1 MKIEIK
7 KRVTEEV
14 IFSHECDN
22 NTIKKT
28 VETAASLGVS
38 LRDANLCGANLRG
51 ANLYD
56 ANLRGANLC
65 GANLFGEKLK
75 KPPVLIENL
84 NWSVTITD
92 VHMKIGCQLH
102 TIEDWRS
109 FSDDEIDRMSPQALV
124 FWKKHNVAL
133 LALCD
138 AHGADE

>member
-7 KRVTEEV
+7 NIFTEEV
-14 IFSHECDN
+14 IFSHECEN

-38 LRDANLCGANLRG
+38 LRGANLRG
-51 ANLYD
+51 ANLHCAD
-56 ANLRGANLC
+56 LRGANLYD
-65 GANLFGEKLK
+65 ADLFGEKLK
-75 KPPVLIENL
+75 KSPVLIENL

-109 FSDDEIDRMSPQALV
+109 FSDEEIDRMSPQALD
-124 FWKKHNVAL
+124 FWQKHKVAL

-138 AHGADE
+138 AHSAE